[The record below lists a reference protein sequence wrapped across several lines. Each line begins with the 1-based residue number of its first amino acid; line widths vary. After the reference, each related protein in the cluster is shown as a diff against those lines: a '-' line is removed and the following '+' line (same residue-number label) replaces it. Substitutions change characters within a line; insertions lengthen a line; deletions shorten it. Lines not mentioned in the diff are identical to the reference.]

1 MLNAKWEYKYYG
13 GGGTRVTRQLY
24 HGEMNLMKIAIILKI

>member
-1 MLNAKWEYKYYG
+1 MLNAKWEYKYWG
-13 GGGTRVTRQLY
+13 GGGGTRQLY

>member
-13 GGGTRVTRQLY
+13 GGGTRQLY